1 AGDRPQPGQR
11 LLGVA
16 GAKVYYLSWHREA
29 RRAPLRAGMCIQ
41 GFVLAAIAGLVAGSY
56 LTGVDVGA
64 ALDVSAAGL
73 MLGMVIGR
81 FGCFFGG
88 CCAGRLTASR
98 WGLWSSDRRLGARR
112 VPTQLLEAGL
122 AAAIGAAAWTAVW
135 VGEPRPAGTVFVAAV
150 AAYTL
155 GRQLLFPLRD
165 VPRQTVHG
173 RMITLIVSAV
183 VFIAALAVVMS

>member
-1 AGDRPQPGQR
+1 
-11 LLGVA
+11 
-16 GAKVYYLSWHREA
+16 
-29 RRAPLRAGMCIQ
+29 MCIQ

-64 ALDVSAAGL
+64 ALDVSVAGL

-88 CCAGRLTASR
+88 CCAGRITASR
-98 WGLWSSDRRLGARR
+98 RGLWSSDRRLGARR
-112 VPTQLLEAGL
+112 IPTQLLEAGL
-122 AAAIGAAAWTAVW
+122 AAAIGAAALIAVW
-135 VGEPRPAGTVFVAAV
+135 AGQPHPAGTVFVAAV

-173 RMITLIVSAV
+173 RTITLILAAV
-183 VFIAALAVVMS
+183 VLVAALAVVVS